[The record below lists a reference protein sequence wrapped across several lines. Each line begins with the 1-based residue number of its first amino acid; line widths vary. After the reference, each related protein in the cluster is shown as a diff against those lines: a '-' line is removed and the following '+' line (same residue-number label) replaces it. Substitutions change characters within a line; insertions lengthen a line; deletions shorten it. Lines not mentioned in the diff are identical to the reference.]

1 MDREKRKGDKEIP
14 DKLENVLNEE
24 QLLTLRQIERFGWR
38 LAFVRRPVFQQPV
51 PVVLTGDNE
60 KIGVLEEDG
69 RLNLNSS
76 VKLREKK

>member
-1 MDREKRKGDKEIP
+1 MDREKRKGEKGVP
-14 DKLENVLNEE
+14 DDLEDVLNSD

-51 PVVLTGDNE
+51 AVVLTSDNE

-69 RLNLNSS
+69 RLNMNSG
-76 VKLREKK
+76 VKLRK